1 MRSRLT
7 NATIFVDFGKLIW
20 QLQNLVNFEK
30 LMFKPFFWGQ
40 NLKFIDNLEQ
50 IKRVNGKP
58 TFDFYFTLNTE
69 KSIIIIFIYFFK
81 IVNTEKKKLLK
92 LYFNGLE
99 KEKKKKEK
107 LFENMN

>member
-1 MRSRLT
+1 LAIT
-7 NATIFVDFGKLIW
+7 KFGKFWKINV
-20 QLQNLVNFEK
+20 QAI
-30 LMFKPFFWGQ
+30 FWGQ
-40 NLKFIDNLEQ
+40 NSKFIDNLDQ

>member
-69 KSIIIIFIYFFK
+69 KSIIFLFFIFK

-99 KEKKKKEK
+99 KEKRKKEK
-107 LFENMN
+107 GKIV

>member
-69 KSIIIIFIYFFK
+69 KSIIFLFFIFK